1 MPACSTHHVS
11 KGCSGSAEIKISSA
25 KFLWQCQEGRNQKTQ
40 DPGSLVQIVELQILP
55 LRVKGDFLG
64 KCRGVKGKQT
74 RKGERERERERE
86 RARERE
92 RESKPSE
99 DYDLFQRYPSIPRVF
114 ISVLGVLAVAGC
126 RDTGPPR
133 RTLTLLQHVQVTVQP
148 KHLFLPAP

>member
-1 MPACSTHHVS
+1 M
-11 KGCSGSAEIKISSA
+11 
-25 KFLWQCQEGRNQKTQ
+25 
-40 DPGSLVQIVELQILP
+40 
-55 LRVKGDFLG
+55 G

-74 RKGERERERERE
+74 RKGERERERESERE
-86 RARERE
+86 RERE

-133 RTLTLLQHVQVTVQP
+133 RTLTLLQHVQVIVQP

>member
-1 MPACSTHHVS
+1 M
-11 KGCSGSAEIKISSA
+11 
-25 KFLWQCQEGRNQKTQ
+25 
-40 DPGSLVQIVELQILP
+40 
-55 LRVKGDFLG
+55 G

-74 RKGERERERERE
+74 RKGERERERESE
-86 RARERE
+86 RERE